1 MLGRVECWEGLSVG
15 KGRVLGRVK
24 CWEGSSVGT
33 G

>member
-1 MLGRVECWEGLSVG
+1 MTQCWEGLSVG

-24 CWEGSSVGT
+24 CWKGLSVGK